1 MADPILNSLSAFGPG
16 ETQSPE
22 QLSTYIPADVM
33 PTVDFSQHGNSVGR
47 NGEPDF
53 GAMMSKAM
61 HSATVNREQYQ
72 AFTPT
77 AFNTKESGF
86 DPIYNSFKGGLFSK
100 LGFIYGQDNEDQYA
114 RELGKSGQM
123 WQSLKGIIP
132 LATLAHNEA
141 WDSEADMWSG
151 MMTGDFKKA
160 FSLTAD
166 KEDLLKLNNAMTEV
180 NNSYFVPLT
189 VEQRDS
195 PFNMGKFARGFQQF
209 GFTLGTT
216 AQFLEQSA
224 LEWGA
229 AALTAPGTAG
239 GSVLAEIGNMT
250 RRAAKAVSSID
261 KLYDVNKAFAKVM
274 KFENALMDTNKIGKA
289 FNYLNDARKN
299 SPIGSFGNFYRFTKE
314 YNFAASEARFERAQ
328 SYADFVEN
336 KEREFYQQNGRPMDD
351 QERQLAEDQALEVS
365 NANGVTNI
373 ALLFAMNRLNMGNIM
388 RTGFGMSKV
397 IAAETG
403 TIADDILLNTGKGS
417 TNVFSKYFKKK
428 AAKETADKA
437 VATAADSAGPFMK
450 ASDVKMFSSQ
460 WFAGKGNK
468 SFRWLADSAWEGI
481 QEVAQSTSGEYWKDY
496 YTEKYMLAEE
506 ARNDWGHLMGVG
518 SRAIR
523 KAGAAQFS
531 QEGLDTFISGFIIGV
546 PSVVMNKGIGYAQR
560 KMNSKA
566 YAEKEQRL
574 QQTVDYLNNWSKSPL
589 QVFDRKLETYVNQTE
604 ISAAMQ
610 KAVKDNNI
618 YAFKNLQRKAFQE
631 FVMAGHKSGKL
642 DAMLDMMDNAA
653 KDLTDEQFMETFGI
667 QSDSVSRKS
676 AGDYVGSLREKAKE
690 FVKTYDDAV
699 RKMPNPVNYRQY
711 KEGTPERTKAEMQ
724 YKAWDKALEDY
735 VFQRDANQD
744 IVGRYKDILSKNQQ
758 NLGTQAYE
766 AFYKMTNVEFVN
778 VELDR
783 LDAEIGGM
791 EVQGADLTKEQR
803 EILKD
808 KKKEKDLLTKWK
820 AELGTKV
827 AAGEISAPGTPS
839 SVFTAYLNQFQ
850 KKNNMP
856 DLEADKVRAAFNDLS
871 DLFRLDQDQK
881 KTIANL
887 NYLADPLNFSKL
899 YNEHM
904 FYMGD
909 IYQEIIKQRDEI
921 AEKRSRV
928 ADLAQNDVNFRAKH
942 YKLIEDLEKAIL
954 ENNADLVNSVLD
966 QLYEA
971 EFGEPVVGK
980 DDSVEDPATTP
991 DPVVTPDPVITPDPA
1006 NPGSATKGTLKVNGK
1021 VITMEGIPGEID
1033 FTGNTKD
1040 TDFATMMPEVTQL
1053 LKNWDP
1059 QWVNENVVNFNGQF
1073 IFNYN
1078 GRVTVLVRA
1087 GNFIVPF
1094 YFSSSGTSGKKID
1107 WHYIFGVDQDS
1118 GWIIKGN
1125 VDAAGEVVYSKQ
1137 MADRYPNAIKR
1148 LQELKAEIREKLPM
1162 DDAQK
1167 GNVGKQIYQNRAK
1180 YPKSLLDIYKG
1191 LDVVEGMGPDGVETN
1206 DNYIYLINGTL
1217 GLIGLD
1223 TVSPSTGSKPVA
1235 YNNIKESIN
1244 KLGETSVN
1252 ADINKIKEAI
1262 SAAVEADSISVEEED
1277 ELFEALGQKIAEIKT
1292 KRGQALNDTDPEF
1305 RKEYNRIM
1313 DEIQAVVDKPNVTV
1327 AEVKAAYKT
1336 FAPLMEKVDVATRDK
1351 YRAQVTQ
1358 QQNEIIETI
1367 NRNNDSKNIDKVKE
1381 MVSAYMANNDIP
1393 LTETVENLYT
1403 LLDIQLDPQ
1412 LKPEIIAHFEAEFK
1426 KAVDARIA
1434 KLKTLINTGAPSPVL
1449 EKLQALNTKYNND
1462 VAKTLELFKKKS
1474 EELADKKGDI
1484 SFTTEAN
1491 DNFETFIHKTLVNV
1505 TAKPTAGQLAA
1516 INNLIT
1522 SGVVSAL
1529 DVESMDNSSLAGASE
1544 IINLGVNRI
1553 YALQINKAVNAFVA
1567 NNKSTDLKDIYKA
1580 YLVAQGV
1587 SSKDAARII
1596 EEDIADFIKDKYDVE
1611 EILSSLE
1618 INKTPD
1624 ITDAQ
1629 YKLLNDY
1636 RNAVSNVITDTNI
1649 IASLNKLTEKQE
1661 SLVSQE
1667 IPSDIDKIFDAKIM
1681 SVFKSFLV
1689 KDSSKNVNMDGFIA
1703 DMKALYEKLKSET
1716 DPLAGLKEITKLAS
1730 DHINPYKASD
1740 GKSMIQAYMAYALQT
1755 DSLLSSGED
1764 GSSAPLSEQ
1773 EMVAILDKPNRSL
1786 GKQQIQQVETFGKEE
1801 YLKDMSKRLQAA
1813 NGYVPREIKSDPK
1826 RLSIPLVMGTLKF
1839 ISLRPKSDEDNRTTA
1854 DLMTYLGVGTN
1865 NAVPTRTV
1873 LQKIID
1879 SKFATDSEKILA
1891 GQLLNAVSEADVI
1904 TIDNTSKSFGEFDP
1918 ETGAVTI
1925 NLDALGYKVDEPSAA
1940 FETVVLHE
1948 MIHALT
1954 EKAIADPRTEFG
1966 RAIRS
1971 VFNAVKSKPG
1981 AGSFYAF
1988 SKDLS
1993 EDEQL
1998 REFVTEAMTS
2008 PAFQYM
2014 LSKIPYANSKKSTW
2028 EEFMDII
2035 RRILEAVG
2043 IKVDETALS
2052 EVISLTS
2059 ELITS
2064 NTTNQVI
2071 EESKLLKQEKYL
2083 EKLRSIETLEDI
2095 ASLIDDLQNDAKLFT
2110 SSVYKSIEFAI
2121 TSKYNNIVAQLS
2133 KEVLKGATK
2142 ITVGNKTYYYK
2153 VNNGKLEVYRKG
2165 KNIAQRIRKEE
2176 TMTAIVNKI
2185 MESKNIVDLMDPKD
2199 VSWIRGLGGKI
2210 QTRGSYASGEM
2221 TDETFAETKY
2231 ANAQE
2236 VSISFRFST
2245 DQEFRSFV
2253 SKFWKWKRGSY
2264 DKADLLHEF
2273 GPTNFKNYVELTEK
2287 FTQPEINILIKK
2299 KRVQPVA
2306 NKGAFLEEI
2315 LKDEDN
2321 PVSEDEL
2328 MGMFRFI
2335 VEGGNINDSEKLDI
2349 QKDINR
2355 LLTSYLGFKPGL
2367 QLQNKIEDLIF
2378 EDPKKT
2384 DKDVDVDDVLLD
2396 GELLITTDKSTE
2408 DYVEDF
2414 TRLSYMNLDVTEDRS
2429 AYNEYALRSH
2439 SRDVKYVDNMPVESE
2454 QFKNYYYKVR
2464 NIINQLSV
2472 QPIED
2477 FEDVRVTIHA
2487 DSDLLRWDGSTEDEG
2502 YKSSPKTVVGF
2513 LSDKDGNP
2521 IIFNQQG
2528 QRVGTLDLNNLTDR
2542 KDLDNGDNQI
2552 VYFQVPA
2559 TNKDKR
2565 FLDGA
2570 FDLMQKARTAAM
2582 EGRPQIAKL
2591 KRFVGGVANFK
2602 DQANPSTV
2610 TSKNTA
2616 KNPEFK
2622 ADILKDNHTLEISGK
2637 GHLNVVVKAA
2647 DGSVHTR
2654 GLFPSDTRKVSVT
2667 TPVGKFGLTDYVV
2680 ELMKTYLEMN
2690 VQGRNIP
2697 GNVHPELVNFIR
2709 NIWFTGD
2716 LAKLKIPEHFYT
2728 VTISIPDADKYAEIK
2743 KTAANPD
2750 SVRMPYK
2757 KVTLSLFNVDQ
2768 IGQTV
2773 TVNEQN
2779 LKTIRNYIN
2788 NMPVNVY
2795 KGWLQQKEKF
2805 KFPVLVEQNG
2815 EKMIKFVEK
2824 DYQNFLTD
2832 EVGLKGYFLEIPD
2845 TADIKRYNSIVEF
2858 NTPSDLTPKAPSDNV
2873 KQEDIIQD
2881 PQAIAKKVA
2890 EDIKNAA
2897 GSSKVKS
2904 VTRRPFKAPKFE
2916 LIYEKTCN

>member
-53 GAMMSKAM
+53 GAIMSKAM

-77 AFNTKESGF
+77 AFNSKESGF
-86 DPIYNSFKGGLFSK
+86 DPIYNSFKGGLFGK

-114 RELGKSGQM
+114 RELGRSGQM
-123 WQSLKGIIP
+123 WQALKGILP
-132 LATLAHNEA
+132 LARLAHNEA

-151 MMTGDFKKA
+151 IMTGDLKKA
-160 FSLTAD
+160 FSLTMD
-166 KEDLLKLNNAMTEV
+166 KEDLLKLNNAMTDV
-180 NNSYFVPLT
+180 NNSNFVPLT
-189 VEQRDS
+189 QEQRDGT
-195 PFNMGKFARGFQQF
+195 FNMGKFARGFQQF

-229 AALTAPGTAG
+229 TALTAPGTYG
-239 GSVLAEIGNMT
+239 GSIVAEIANMT
-250 RRAAKAVSSID
+250 RRAFKAGSTIN
-261 KLYDVNKAFAKVM
+261 KLYDVSNAFQKVM

-289 FNYLNDARKN
+289 FNYLNTARKN

-328 SYADFVEN
+328 SYADYVEN

-351 QERQLAEDQALEVS
+351 QERQLAEEQGMEIS

-373 ALLFAMNRLNMGNIM
+373 ALLFAMNRLNMGNVM

-403 TIADDILLNTGKGS
+403 TIADDILLNTGKGN

-428 AAKETADKA
+428 AAKESADKA
-437 VATAADSAGPFMK
+437 VATAADSAGPFIK
-450 ASDVKMFSSQ
+450 ASDVKMFSPL

-468 SFRWLADSAWEGI
+468 SFRWGVDSAFEGI
-481 QEVAQSTSGEYWKDY
+481 QEVAQSVSGQYWKEY
-496 YTEKYMLAEE
+496 YTEKYTLAEE
-506 ARNDWGHLMGVG
+506 ARNDWSHLMGVG

-546 PSVVMNKGIGYAQR
+546 PSVVMNRGIGAVQR
-560 KMNSKA
+560 KMNGKA

-667 QSDSVSRKS
+667 QSDSVSRKN
-676 AGDYVGSLREKAKE
+676 AGDYVGSLRTKAKE

-711 KEGTPERTKAEMQ
+711 KEGTPERTQAEMQ
-724 YKAWDKALEDY
+724 YKSWDKALEEY
-735 VFQRDANQD
+735 VFQRDANKD
-744 IVGRYKDILSKNQQ
+744 VVGRYKDILSKNQE

-778 VELDR
+778 VEMDR

-791 EVQGADLTKEQR
+791 EVQGVDLTKEQR

-839 SVFTAYLNQFQ
+839 AVFTAYLNQFQ

-881 KTIANL
+881 KTITNL
-887 NYLADPLNFSKL
+887 NYLADPENFSKL
-899 YNEHM
+899 YQEHM

-909 IYQEIIKQRDEI
+909 IYQEIIKQRDEM

-928 ADLAQNDVNFRAKH
+928 AELAQNDVDFRAKH
-942 YKLIEDLEKAIL
+942 YKLIEELEKAIL
-954 ENNADLVNSVLD
+954 ENNADIVNGILD

-980 DDSVEDPATTP
+980 DESEVSVSSNIETRKQQVDEIAKLPFKERIPALIKAGIIASDVTYNLGKRYPVIMNIAGVKVAFYRSSEGTGGKQKGAWTPMFGFGENKGQPWLIKGDITTQVNVNYNSKAIQEYADILNKTLSWDHKLDEGQVKNHPYFNVLKLAENEQAFNKELYGVEDLKIVNGQPGVLAFIESKVSEINKAYEAELAAATS
-991 DPVVTPDPVITPDPA
+991 DPVVTPDPTADP
-1006 NPGSATKGTLKVNGK
+1006 VN
-1021 VITMEGIPGEID
+1021 
-1033 FTGNTKD
+1033 
-1040 TDFATMMPEVTQL
+1040 
-1053 LKNWDP
+1053 
-1059 QWVNENVVNFNGQF
+1059 
-1073 IFNYN
+1073 
-1078 GRVTVLVRA
+1078 
-1087 GNFIVPF
+1087 
-1094 YFSSSGTSGKKID
+1094 S
-1107 WHYIFGVDQDS
+1107 
-1118 GWIIKGN
+1118 
-1125 VDAAGEVVYSKQ
+1125 
-1137 MADRYPNAIKR
+1137 
-1148 LQELKAEIREKLPM
+1148 
-1162 DDAQK
+1162 
-1167 GNVGKQIYQNRAK
+1167 
-1180 YPKSLLDIYKG
+1180 
-1191 LDVVEGMGPDGVETN
+1191 
-1206 DNYIYLINGTL
+1206 
-1217 GLIGLD
+1217 
-1223 TVSPSTGSKPVA
+1223 GSKPVA
-1235 YNNIKESIN
+1235 YNNIKQGID
-1244 KLGETSVN
+1244 KLGDTSVN
-1252 ADINKIKEAI
+1252 ADIDKIKDAI
-1262 SAAVEADSISVEEED
+1262 NAAADADSISVDEED
-1277 ELFEALGQKIAEIKT
+1277 ELFEALSQKIAEIKS
-1292 KRGQALNDTDPEF
+1292 KKGQANTALSDTDPEF

-1313 DEIQAVVDKPNVTV
+1313 DDIQAVVEKPGVTA
-1327 AEVKAAYKT
+1327 AEVKAA
-1336 FAPLMEKVDVATRDK
+1336 FRSMGPLMAKLDVATRAK
-1351 YRAQVTQ
+1351 YRTQVTQ

-1367 NRNNDSKNIDKVKE
+1367 NRNNDAKNIDKVKE

-1403 LLDIQLDPQ
+1403 LLDIQVDPQ
-1412 LKPEIIAHFEAEFK
+1412 FKPEILAHFETEFK
-1426 KAVDARIA
+1426 KAVDARIS

-1449 EKLQALNTKYNND
+1449 EKLQALNAKYNND

-1491 DNFETFIHKTLVNV
+1491 DNFETFIHKTLVNI
-1505 TAKPTAGQLAA
+1505 TARPTAGQLAA

-1529 DVESMDNSSLAGASE
+1529 DVESMDKGSLAGASE

-1587 SSKDAARII
+1587 SSKDAASII
-1596 EEDIADFIKDKYDVE
+1596 EADIADFIKEKYDVE
-1611 EILSSLE
+1611 EILSSLD
-1618 INKTPD
+1618 INQTPD

-1649 IASLNKLTEKQE
+1649 IASLSKLTEKQE

-1681 SVFKSFLV
+1681 SVFKSFLI
-1689 KDSSKNVNMDGFIA
+1689 KDSSKNVNMDGFVA

-1730 DHINPYKASD
+1730 DHINSYKASD

-1755 DSLLSSGED
+1755 DALLSSGEN

-1773 EMVAILDKPNRSL
+1773 EMVAVLDKPNRSL
-1786 GKQQIQQVETFGKEE
+1786 GKQQIQQVETFGKGE
-1801 YLKDMSKRLQAA
+1801 YLQDMSKRLNAA

-1826 RLSIPLVMGTLKF
+1826 RLDIPLEIGKLSF
-1839 ISLRPKSDEDNRTTA
+1839 ISLRPKIDEDNRTTA
-1854 DLMTYLGVGTN
+1854 DLMTYLGVGAN
-1865 NAVPTRTV
+1865 NTVPTRAV

-1879 SKFATDSEKILA
+1879 SKFATDTEKILA
-1891 GQLLNAVSEADVI
+1891 GQLLNAVSEADII
-1904 TIDNTSKSFGEFDP
+1904 TIDNTSKNFGEFDP

-1925 NLDALGYKVDEPSAA
+1925 NLDALGYKKDEPSAA

-1954 EKAIADPRTEFG
+1954 EKAIEDPRTEFG

-1981 AGSFYAF
+1981 ADSFYAF
-1988 SKDLS
+1988 KKDLS

-2028 EEFMDII
+2028 EEFMNII

-2043 IKVDETALS
+2043 IKADETALS

-2083 EKLRSIETLEDI
+2083 EKLRSIETVEDV
-2095 ASLIDDLQNDAKLFT
+2095 ASLIDDLQKDAKLFT
-2110 SSVYKSIEFAI
+2110 SSVYKSIESSIIA
-2121 TSKYNNIVAQLS
+2121 KYNSIVARVS
-2133 KEVLKGATK
+2133 KEVLKDATK

-2199 VSWIRGLGGKI
+2199 VNWIRGLGGKV
-2210 QTRGSYASGEM
+2210 QTRGSYASGQM

-2236 VSISFRFST
+2236 VSISFRFGT
-2245 DQEFRSFV
+2245 EQEFRSFV

-2264 DKADLLHEF
+2264 DKGDLLHEF

-2299 KRVQPVA
+2299 KRIKPVG
-2306 NKGAFLEEI
+2306 NKGPFLEEV

-2355 LLTSYLGFKPGL
+2355 LLTAYLGFKPGM

-2378 EDPKKT
+2378 ADTKKT
-2384 DKDVDVDDVLLD
+2384 DKDVDVDDVVLD

-2408 DYVEDF
+2408 DYVEDYS
-2414 TRLSYMNLDVTEDRS
+2414 RLSYMNLDETKDRS
-2429 AYNEYALRSH
+2429 AVNEYALRSH
-2439 SRDVKYVDNMPVESE
+2439 SWDIKYVDNMPVESE
-2454 QFKNYYYKVR
+2454 QFKKYYYKVR

-2502 YKSSPKTVVGF
+2502 YQSSKKTVVGF
-2513 LSDKDGNP
+2513 LSDREGNP

-2622 ADILKDNHTLEISGK
+2622 ADILKNGHTLEISGK

-2654 GLFPSDTRKVSVT
+2654 GLYPSDTRKVSVT
-2667 TPVGKFGLTDYVV
+2667 TRVGSFGLTDYVV

-2728 VTISIPDADKYAEIK
+2728 VTISIPDAEKYADIK
-2743 KTAANPD
+2743 KTAADPD

-2768 IGQTV
+2768 VGQTV

-2795 KGWLQQKEKF
+2795 KGWLQQKELF

-2858 NTPSDLTPKAPSDNV
+2858 NTPTDLTPKAPAPVVDQ
-2873 KQEDIIQD
+2873 QEIIQD

-2890 EDIKNAA
+2890 EDIKNAT
-2897 GSSKVKS
+2897 GSSKVKN
-2904 VTRRPFKAPKFE
+2904 VTKRFFKAPKFE